1 MKTIVVIR
9 VSDIASAIKELKNGK
24 TQGLD
29 NLSGE
34 HFKLADHSIAVFL
47 TMVFNCMLLHGYL
60 PAKFMD
66 TFIISLVKDKKG
78 NISDVDN
85 YRPVAITTQSSKV
98 LETVLLHKFG
108 YLLETGPNQFGFKK
122 DHSTDMCVFVLREI
136 VNYYHSLSG
145 PVFAC
150 ILDSSKAFDRVNHF
164 HLFEKLLNRKV
175 PKLVIRFL
183 LHWYRT
189 QSFRVKWDNILS
201 GRFNVGNGVRQRGVL
216 SPILFNVFIEDLSY
230 ELSLLKIGCRL
241 NNVCYNHVNYA
252 DDSVLL
258 APTPEALQKLINV
271 CQAFALRND
280 MMYNVTKSLCLAF
293 LPVALRDSH
302 LPSMFIGVNKLKWK
316 TTHSYL
322 GYIIVTDGSDDMD
335 MFRQIRSFYA
345 RGNGLVRNCGSCSK
359 EVKLELFRTFFNNVY
374 MGHLWYKYCKS
385 NFVKLK
391 VAYNNIYRSLLKIKR
406 RESISREYV
415 QNRIDSFS
423 CIRRKFIYSFY
434 KRVMD
439 SGNELVLTMV
449 TSSYFNYSSAMFRKW
464 IKLLFIL

>member
-1 MKTIVVIR
+1 M
-9 VSDIASAIKELKNGK
+9 
-24 TQGLD
+24 
-29 NLSGE
+29 
-34 HFKLADHSIAVFL
+34 
-47 TMVFNCMLLHGYL
+47 
-60 PAKFMD
+60 
-66 TFIISLVKDKKG
+66 
-78 NISDVDN
+78 
-85 YRPVAITTQSSKV
+85 
-98 LETVLLHKFG
+98 
-108 YLLETGPNQFGFKK
+108 
-122 DHSTDMCVFVLREI
+122 
-136 VNYYHSLSG
+136 
-145 PVFAC
+145 
-150 ILDSSKAFDRVNHF
+150 
-164 HLFEKLLNRKV
+164 
-175 PKLVIRFL
+175 
-183 LHWYRT
+183 
-189 QSFRVKWDNILS
+189 
-201 GRFNVGNGVRQRGVL
+201 
-216 SPILFNVFIEDLSY
+216 
-230 ELSLLKIGCRL
+230 
-241 NNVCYNHVNYA
+241 
-252 DDSVLL
+252 

-345 RGNGLVRNCGSCSK
+345 RGNGLVRNFGSCSK